1 MFNLTINANTAEE
14 LRLKLLDMVNQFKL
28 CTVQKHES
36 TEPPKEIKPVISQA
50 QMEENV
56 KNAPIPQAPE
66 QPSIEE
72 VRTALK
78 ELRERKGAG
87 AVRELLKA
95 YGADSLTQLKEEDYL
110 GALARAKTEV

>member
-1 MFNLTINANTAEE
+1 MFTLNIAANTAEE
-14 LRLKLLDMVNQFKL
+14 LRLKLLDIVDHFKL
-28 CTVQKHES
+28 CNVQKSPEA
-36 TEPPKEIKPVISQA
+36 PKEIKPVISQA

-56 KNAPIPQAPE
+56 KNAPIPPIPE

-78 ELRERKGAG
+78 ELRERKGAS

>member
-14 LRLKLLDMVNQFKL
+14 LRLKLLDIVDHFKQ
-28 CTVQKHES
+28 CNVQKSSE
-36 TEPPKEIKPVISQA
+36 TPKEIKPVISQA

-56 KNAPIPQAPE
+56 KNAPVPTATE

>member
-1 MFNLTINANTAEE
+1 MFTLNIAANTAEE
-14 LRLKLLDMVNQFKL
+14 LRLKLLDIVDHFKL
-28 CTVQKHES
+28 CNVQKSSEA
-36 TEPPKEIKPVISQA
+36 PKEIKPVIPLA
-50 QMEENV
+50 QLEENV
-56 KNAPIPQAPE
+56 KNAPVPQAPE

-78 ELRERKGAG
+78 ELRERKGAS